1 MILKHLKNSHSYLII
16 VLLLFNILFFTTS
29 YFTKSFQN
37 IEGYFIYYN
46 FIILFASF
54 VLTSLHSV
62 ALNNLIYEKDII
74 KKSNVVLA
82 FVFTLLNTAFIV
94 NHKMMLFSLLS
105 LFFLNYLLDLYKKKQ
120 PFRVVFNSGLIL
132 SVISFFIPNILFL
145 FPLIIISLIIFR
157 NVEWR
162 TILIPFISLFI
173 PYIFVW
179 AYQVFLNSEL
189 LFPILSFGVSF
200 DFISLKELLL
210 HQKIWFSVVST
221 ITIFSFFELFRWMYK
236 KSIKGRESF
245 TIIIFYFFI
254 SIYIFLSSE
263 NKDSIFV
270 VLIPLSI
277 IIGNFFVYHKKER
290 WSGLLF
296 LLFLFSS
303 VFYRI
308 SMINM

>member
-16 VLLLFNILFFTTS
+16 VLLLFNILFFTIS

-37 IEGYFIYYN
+37 IDGYFIYYN
-46 FIILFASF
+46 FIILFVSF
-54 VLTSLHSV
+54 ILTSLHSV

-162 TILIPFISLFI
+162 VILIPFISLFI

-179 AYQVFLNSEL
+179 TYQVFINSEL

-200 DFISLKELLL
+200 DFSSLKELLL
-210 HQKIWFSVVST
+210 HQKIWFSVISV

-245 TIIIFYFFI
+245 TIIIFYFLI
-254 SIYIFLSSE
+254 SIYIYLSSE
-263 NKDSIFV
+263 NQDSIFV

-277 IIGNFFVYHKKER
+277 LIGNFFVYHKKER